1 MALLFPFGNFIDS
14 NLRSWMCKI
23 SWLLAIQ
30 FQLDTGHWEFL
41 YSFSQA
47 SQVVLVVKNPCA
59 NAGDITDAGSI
70 PDSGRSLGGSH
81 GNPLLENPME
91 RGTWQAAVN
100 RVTKSQTRLRD
111 LACTQF
117 QSFLDL
123 FSFYSKSTYIIF
135 QRQKTPPLLHDA
147 CLCVAF

>member
-1 MALLFPFGNFIDS
+1 M
-14 NLRSWMCKI
+14 
-23 SWLLAIQ
+23 
-30 FQLDTGHWEFL
+30 
-41 YSFSQA
+41 
-47 SQVVLVVKNPCA
+47 VKNPRT
-59 NAGDITDAGSI
+59 NAGDVTDAGSV

-91 RGTWQAAVN
+91 RGTRQAAVH
-100 RVTKSQTRLRD
+100 RVTKSQTRLRH

-123 FSFYSKSTYIIF
+123 FSFYSKATYIIV
-135 QRQKTPPLLHDA
+135 QRQKTPPLFHDA